1 MTGSDTPRSISGCT
15 EWAPL
20 TRRRL
25 LTGGVASAASLALWG
40 GVPKAAVTGSRD
52 PRLLTVILRGGLDG
66 LSMIAPVGDPDYER
80 LRQKIALK
88 PEGGGVN
95 AGLALDGFFVLN
107 PAMPFLHELYK
118 RHQAMAVHAVST
130 PYRGRSHFDGQD
142 VLESGLGGVGRTDDG
157 WLNRAL
163 AGLPSAGQANPKGLV
178 QGSADL
184 GLAKGLAQ
192 GLAMGAVVPLVMRG
206 KAPVMSWI
214 PKANSLELRESTVAR
229 LMDLYGQSDPKLAR
243 AFSQGMDIDRV
254 DRASGAMVAARAPV
268 GALPPA
274 PGGGLPPTVRPFR
287 DFVETAEMAAKFLVA
302 ADGPRIGTL
311 SYNGWDTHANEGAA
325 QGQLA
330 NRLAGLDA
338 AIRAFADGM
347 GAAWKDTVVIVV
359 TEFGRTAA
367 VNGSDGTDHGTA
379 TAALLIGGAVRGG
392 RVLANW
398 PGLAPQNLFEARD
411 LQPTCDLRTV
421 LKGVLHDHLGVPS
434 GVLATAVFPD
444 SRTTLPTE
452 GLIV

>member
-1 MTGSDTPRSISGCT
+1 
-15 EWAPL
+15 
-20 TRRRL
+20 
-25 LTGGVASAASLALWG
+25 
-40 GVPKAAVTGSRD
+40 
-52 PRLLTVILRGGLDG
+52 
-66 LSMIAPVGDPDYER
+66 
-80 LRQKIALK
+80 
-88 PEGGGVN
+88 
-95 AGLALDGFFVLN
+95 
-107 PAMPFLHELYK
+107 
-118 RHQAMAVHAVST
+118 
-130 PYRGRSHFDGQD
+130 
-142 VLESGLGGVGRTDDG
+142 
-157 WLNRAL
+157 
-163 AGLPSAGQANPKGLV
+163 
-178 QGSADL
+178 
-184 GLAKGLAQ
+184 
-192 GLAMGAVVPLVMRG
+192 
-206 KAPVMSWI
+206 VMSWI

-229 LMDLYGQSDPKLAR
+229 LMDLYGQTDPKLAR

-254 DRASGAMVAARAPV
+254 DRASGAMVAARSHV

-379 TAALLIGGAVRGG
+379 TAALLVGGAVKGG

-434 GVLATAVFPD
+434 GVLATAVFPN

>member
-1 MTGSDTPRSISGCT
+1 MTRNVKPPSISGCT
-15 EWAPL
+15 EFAIL
-20 TRRRL
+20 SRRRL
-25 LTGGVASAASLALWG
+25 LTGGVASAASLAMWSG
-40 GVPKAAVTGSRD
+40 IPKSALAGTRD

-66 LSMIAPVGDPDYER
+66 LSMIAPVGDPDYQR
-80 LRQKIALK
+80 LRQKIALMG
-88 PEGGGVN
+88 EGGGVN

-107 PAMPFLHELYK
+107 PAMPFLHQLYQ
-118 RHQAMAVHAVST
+118 RREAMAVHAVST

-142 VLESGLGGVGRTDDG
+142 VLESGLGGVGRIDDG

-163 AGLPSAGQANPKGLV
+163 VGLPSAGQANPTGMV
-178 QGSADL
+178 SVSM
-184 GLAKGLAQ
+184 AKSGAQ

-214 PKANSLELRESTVAR
+214 PKANGLELRDSTVAR
-229 LMDLYGQSDPKLAR
+229 LMDLYGQTDPKLAR
-243 AFSQGMDIDRV
+243 AFAQGMDIDRV
-254 DRASGAMVAARAPV
+254 DRASTVAAAVAPKSV
-268 GALPPA
+268 GSSPPA
-274 PGGGLPPTVRPFR
+274 TRAFR
-287 DFVETAEMAAKFLVA
+287 DFVDTAETAAKFLSA

-338 AIRAFADGM
+338 AIKAFADGM
-347 GAAWKDTVVIVV
+347 GAYWRETVVVVV

-379 TAALLIGGAVRGG
+379 TAALLLGGAVKGG
-392 RVLANW
+392 RVIANW

-411 LQPTCDLRTV
+411 LAPTCDLRTI
-421 LKGVLHDHLGVPS
+421 LKGVLRDHLGVPT
-434 GVLATAVFPD
+434 GVLANTVFPD
-444 SRTTLPTE
+444 SSATLPTD

>member
-1 MTGSDTPRSISGCT
+1 MTGKMMSSCT
-15 EWAPL
+15 EFATL
-20 TRRRL
+20 NRRRL
-25 LTGGVASAASLALWG
+25 LAGGAAGAASLAMWG
-40 GVPKAAVTGSRD
+40 GLPRTAIAGARD
-52 PRLLTVILRGGLDG
+52 PRLLTMILRGGVDG
-66 LSMIAPVGDPDYER
+66 LSMVAPVGDPDYQR
-80 LRQKIALK
+80 LRQKIALQAAGS
-88 PEGGGVN
+88 ETN
-95 AGLALDGFFVLN
+95 AGLPLDAFFVLN

-118 RHQAMAVHAVST
+118 KREALAVHAIAT

-163 AGLPSAGQANPKGLV
+163 QGLPSAGRANPAGMV
-178 QGSADL
+178 PGST
-184 GLAKGLAQ
+184 AK

-214 PKANSLELRESTVAR
+214 PKANGLELRESTVAR
-229 LMDLYGQSDPKLAR
+229 LMDLYGQTDPKLAR
-243 AFSQGMDIDRV
+243 AFAQGMDIDRV
-254 DRASGAMVAARAPV
+254 DRAGSALAAGPAKSPV
-268 GALPPA
+268 SPA
-274 PGGGLPPTVRPFR
+274 ATARPFR
-287 DFVETAEMAAKFLVA
+287 DFVDTAETAAKFLSA

-325 QGQLA
+325 VGQLA

-338 AIRAFADGM
+338 AIKAFADGM

-379 TAALLIGGAVRGG
+379 TTALLVGGAVKGG
-392 RVLANW
+392 RVIADW
-398 PGLAPQNLFEARD
+398 PGLAPKNLYEARD
-411 LQPTCDLRTV
+411 LAPTADLRTV
-421 LKGVLHDHLGVPS
+421 LKGVLRDHVGVPT
-434 GVLATAVFPD
+434 VALADVVFPG
-444 SRTTLPTE
+444 SRAASPLD

>member
-1 MTGSDTPRSISGCT
+1 MSGNKVPSLASSCT
-15 EWAPL
+15 EFTTL
-20 TRRRL
+20 SRRRL
-25 LTGGVASAASLALWG
+25 LSGGMASAASLAMWG
-40 GVPKAAVTGSRD
+40 GIPKSAIAGTRD
-52 PRLLTVILRGGLDG
+52 PRLLTIILRGGLDG
-66 LSMIAPVGDPDYER
+66 LSMIAPVGDPNYEA

-88 PEGGGVN
+88 AEGGGVN
-95 AGLALDGFFVLN
+95 AGLTLDGFFVLN

-118 RHQAMAVHAVST
+118 RREAMAVHAVST

-163 AGLPSAGQANPKGLV
+163 AGLPSAGAANPAGLV
-178 QGSADL
+178 SSST
-184 GLAKGLAQ
+184 AK

-214 PKANSLELRESTVAR
+214 PKANGLELRDSTVAR
-229 LMDLYGQSDPKLAR
+229 LMDLYGQSDPKLAK
-243 AFSQGMDIDRV
+243 AFAQGMDIDRV
-254 DRASGAMVAARAPV
+254 DRAVTIAPPKPSVSGPS
-268 GALPPA
+268 LPPA
-274 PGGGLPPTVRPFR
+274 ARPFR
-287 DFVETAEMAAKFLVA
+287 DFVDTAETAAKFLSAV
-302 ADGPRIGTL
+302 DGPRIGTL

-338 AIRAFADGM
+338 AIKAFADGM
-347 GAAWKDTVVIVV
+347 GSAWKDTVVVIV

-379 TAALLIGGAVRGG
+379 TAALLLGGAVKGG
-392 RVLANW
+392 RVIANW

-411 LQPTCDLRTV
+411 LAPTCDLRTV
-421 LKGVLHDHLGVPS
+421 LKGVLRDHLGVPT
-434 GVLATAVFPD
+434 GALAKSVFPD
-444 SRTTLPTE
+444 SAATLPTD

>member
-1 MTGSDTPRSISGCT
+1 MVRADNARMISGCP
-15 EWAPL
+15 EIAL
-20 TRRRL
+20 LNRRRL
-25 LTGGVASAASLALWG
+25 LSGGVASAASLALWG
-40 GVPKAAVTGSRD
+40 GMPKPAKAGTRD

-88 PEGGGVN
+88 AAGSDVN

-107 PAMPFLHELYK
+107 PAMPFLHELY
-118 RHQAMAVHAVST
+118 RRNQAMAVHAVST

-142 VLESGLGGVGRTDDG
+142 VLESGLGGVGRADDG

-163 AGLPSAGQANPKGLV
+163 SGLPSAGKANPQGLA
-178 QGSADL
+178 QGSA
-184 GLAKGLAQ
+184 K

-214 PKANSLELRESTVAR
+214 PKANGLELRDSTVAR
-229 LMDLYGQSDPKLAR
+229 LMDLYGQTDPKLAR
-243 AFSQGMDIDRV
+243 AFAQGMDIDRV
-254 DRASGAMVAARAPV
+254 DRPKAPAGAPSAP
-268 GALPPA
+268 
-274 PGGGLPPTVRPFR
+274 RPFR
-287 DFVETAEMAAKFLVA
+287 DFVDTAETAAKFLSA

-338 AIRAFADGM
+338 AIKALADGM
-347 GAAWKDTVVIVV
+347 GSAWKDTVVVIV

-367 VNGSDGTDHGTA
+367 VNGSEGTDHGTA
-379 TAALLIGGAVRGG
+379 TAALLVGGAVKGG
-392 RVLANW
+392 RVIANW
-398 PGLAPQNLFEARD
+398 PGLAPKDLFEARD
-411 LQPTCDLRTV
+411 LAPTCDLRTV
-421 LKGVLHDHLGVPS
+421 LKGVLRDHLGVPA
-434 GVLATAVFPD
+434 GALAEAVFPG
-444 SRTTLPTE
+444 SAAAVPVE
-452 GLIV
+452 GLIA

>member
-1 MTGSDTPRSISGCT
+1 MTCNPTLPSISGCT
-15 EWAPL
+15 EFAL
-20 TRRRL
+20 LSRRRL
-25 LTGGVASAASLALWG
+25 LTGGVASAASLAMWG
-40 GVPKAAVTGSRD
+40 GIPKSAIAGARD

-66 LSMIAPVGDPDYER
+66 LSMIAPVGDPYYER

-88 PEGGGVN
+88 PEGAGVN

-118 RHQAMAVHAVST
+118 RREAMAVHAVST

-163 AGLPSAGQANPKGLV
+163 AGLPSAGRANPTGLV
-178 QGSADL
+178 EGASAR
-184 GLAKGLAQ
+184 GVAQ

-214 PKANSLELRESTVAR
+214 PKANGLELRDSTVAR
-229 LMDLYGQSDPKLAR
+229 LMDLYGQTDPKLAR
-243 AFSQGMDIDRV
+243 AFAQGMEIDKVDRV
-254 DRASGAMVAARAPV
+254 GAAIATAAPKSNP
-268 GALPPA
+268 ALPPA
-274 PGGGLPPTVRPFR
+274 ARPFR
-287 DFVETAEMAAKFLVA
+287 DFVDTAETA

-338 AIRAFADGM
+338 AIKAFADGM
-347 GAAWKDTVVIVV
+347 GAAWKDTVVVIV

-379 TAALLIGGAVRGG
+379 TAALLVGGGVKGG
-392 RVLANW
+392 RVIANW
-398 PGLAPQNLFEARD
+398 PGLAPHNLFEARD
-411 LQPTCDLRTV
+411 LAATCDLRTI
-421 LKGVLHDHLGVPS
+421 LKGVLRDHVGVPT
-434 GVLATAVFPD
+434 GILANTVFPD
-444 SRTTLPTE
+444 SSAILPTD
-452 GLIV
+452 GLIG